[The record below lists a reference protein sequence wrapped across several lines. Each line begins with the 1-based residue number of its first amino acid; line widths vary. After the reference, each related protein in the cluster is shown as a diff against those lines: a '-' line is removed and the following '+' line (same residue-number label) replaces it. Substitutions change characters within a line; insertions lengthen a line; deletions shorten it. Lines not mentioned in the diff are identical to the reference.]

1 MAIRFKT
8 TDISFS
14 NVQGQQTET
23 KAVGFDEEVRD
34 AQTAIRAFSFNFRTG
49 DHHIDEVK
57 VSTKASRQG
66 DNVNVDATVI
76 YADKDK
82 LDDFSATVSV
92 LVIAD
97 VEEH

>member
-1 MAIRFKT
+1 MAIKLKT
-8 TDISFS
+8 TDINFV

-23 KAVGFDEEVRD
+23 ETVGFDEEVRD

-57 VSTKASRQG
+57 VSTKGSRQG
-66 DNVNVDATVI
+66 DNVNVEATVL

-82 LDDFSATVSV
+82 QDDFSATVSI

-97 VEEH
+97 VAEH